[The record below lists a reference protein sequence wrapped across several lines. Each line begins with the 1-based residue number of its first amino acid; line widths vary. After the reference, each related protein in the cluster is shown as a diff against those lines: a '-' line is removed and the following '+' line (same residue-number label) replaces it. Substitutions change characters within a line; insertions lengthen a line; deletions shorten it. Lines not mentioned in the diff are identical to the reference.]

1 MLFGGSMQR
10 TKKNHG
16 FTLIELMVTIAVL
29 AIIAMM
35 AAPSFG
41 NIRINQKLKLSVMEM
56 KTGIQQ
62 GRSRAILTRS
72 LTVVCPSRVV
82 TPTVIATCGANI
94 TDYSSLSAS
103 QKLDSVLL
111 PKVENDISIKAGSA
125 DHFLFNAQGITTN
138 KTITLCGIDKSSA
151 INVDGPGVITITE
164 GGAC

>member
-1 MLFGGSMQR
+1 MQQI
-10 TKKNHG
+10 KINHG
-16 FTLIELMVTIAVL
+16 FTLIELMVTIAVM
-29 AIIAMM
+29 AIIAML

-41 NIRINQKLKLSVMEM
+41 DMRINQKLKLSVMEM

-72 LTVVCPSRVV
+72 YTVVCPSTVV
-82 TPTVIATCGANI
+82 TSTCGANI

-103 QKLDSVLL
+103 QKIDSVLL

-138 KTITLCGIDKSSA
+138 KTITLCGVDKSSA

>member
-1 MLFGGSMQR
+1 MLSGGAMQQIN
-10 TKKNHG
+10 KNQG
-16 FTLIELMVTIAVL
+16 FTLIELMITISIL
-29 AIIAMM
+29 AIIAMI

-41 NIRINQKLKLSVMEM
+41 NMRINQKLKLSVMEM

-72 LTVVCPSRVV
+72 LTVVCPSTVV
-82 TPTVIATCGANI
+82 TATCSANI

-103 QKLDSVLL
+103 QQIDSMLL
-111 PKVENDISIKAGSA
+111 PKIDNDISIKAGSA

-138 KTITLCGIDKSSA
+138 KTITLCGADKSFA